1 MNNFNFNYVARK
13 VNYILSTE
21 GALENFIYI
30 DNTRITIDML
40 YDRIHFNDVGRNLL
54 ANNFIN
60 SINGNFLY

>member
-1 MNNFNFNYVARK
+1 MNNFNLNSVARK

>member
-1 MNNFNFNYVARK
+1 MNNFNHNSVARK

>member
-1 MNNFNFNYVARK
+1 MNNFNLNSVARK

-40 YDRIHFNDVGRNLL
+40 YDRIHFNDIGRNLL

>member
-1 MNNFNFNYVARK
+1 MNNFNLNSVARK

-40 YDRIHFNDVGRNLL
+40 YYRIHFNDVGRNLL